1 LTSISFMAMSQNLNS
16 VIAYGYCKAHMHFFL
31 KFIDV
36 WRIVESGWTKLED
49 TTELITKKKRTTSK
63 R

>member
-1 LTSISFMAMSQNLNS
+1 MAMSQNLNS
-16 VIAYGYCKAHMHFFL
+16 VIAYGYWKAHMHFFL